1 MLKNEGFEPST
12 KPVCNECNGQIL
24 WDQESGEHVCT
35 GCGAVTRSAEFDFL
49 IPPSRRA
56 MESALSQNPMA
67 AVVRDDLDLPTVVGH
82 GNVDAHGRPLG
93 QNHEMKQ
100 LRKLSAVV
108 SWDPRRRKMAR
119 VSTEIRRV
127 AESLGLGNTVSVR
140 AYEIYMKSFDSKVA
154 KATSVTAAAAAAVC
168 VACLELE
175 IPRPS
180 DETVALKANV
190 DERKIRQHYKV
201 LVKNTSA
208 ASIPNP
214 AIYVPAI
221 AARAS
226 LGGLTERKA
235 LELLTKIKGSDVFV
249 GKRPVSIAAAALYL
263 ASVENHDPITQMRI
277 AFAAGVSPITVRKR
291 SSEIAQVLGMGFEE
305 IALQ

>member
-1 MLKNEGFEPST
+1 MLTNEGFDLPS
-12 KPVCNECNGQIL
+12 KPVCKECLGQVL

-35 GCGAVTRSAEFDFL
+35 SCGAVTRSSEYDFL
-49 IPPSRRA
+49 IPASRRA
-56 MESALSQNPMA
+56 MESALSQTPMA
-67 AVVRDDLDLPTVVGH
+67 SVIHDDLELPTVVGH

-93 QNHEMKQ
+93 QNHELRQ
-100 LRKLSAVV
+100 LRRLSAVV

-201 LVKNTSA
+201 LVKNVST

-291 SSEIAQVLGMGFEE
+291 SSEIAQVLGRSFEE